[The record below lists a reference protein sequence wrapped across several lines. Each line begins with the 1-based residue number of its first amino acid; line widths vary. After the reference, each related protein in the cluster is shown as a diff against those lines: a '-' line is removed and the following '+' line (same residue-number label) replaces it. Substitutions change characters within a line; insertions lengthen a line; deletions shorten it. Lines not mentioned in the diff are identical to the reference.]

1 MKTFNVNLSGYEIKF
16 VATFIEEKD
25 GYYCRLHNSEYH
37 DSEYTS
43 GRGRTKKEAL
53 FASLDNDTT
62 IEEELRATRFD
73 WDDDVRVESNDEVIK
88 EYINSIIERSH
99 ETMEYEEYKECADDN
114 QGRMLAWWAL
124 SK

>member
-1 MKTFNVNLSGYEIKF
+1 MNYAVNLSGYEVKF
-16 VATFIEEKD
+16 SATFLAEKD

-53 FASLDNDTT
+53 FVALDNDTT

-73 WDDDVRVESNDEVIK
+73 WDDDVRVESNDEEIK
-88 EYINSIIERSH
+88 EYINSLIERSH
-99 ETMEYEEYKECADDN
+99 LTMEYEEYKECTDDN
-114 QGRMLAWWAL
+114 RGRMLAWWAL

>member
-1 MKTFNVNLSGYEIKF
+1 MNYAVNLSGYEVKF

-25 GYYCRLHNSEYH
+25 GFYCRLYNSEYH

-53 FASLDNDTT
+53 FVALDNDAT

-73 WDDDVRVESNDEVIK
+73 WDDDVRVESNDEEIK

-99 ETMEYEEYKECADDN
+99 STMEYEEYKECTDNN